1 MMLFTSPR
9 CLPHDVA
16 YVTDWT
22 TLFIPQIIGADHDV
36 PMLIRRKEAKGYG
49 TKKLIEG
56 HYTRGDPCLIVED
69 VVTSGSS
76 VMETVEVTPS
86 MMIVEDTMLNNNG
99 LFLKENVVQTR
110 PKVLFTRTISITVFM
125 RSTFDLFNVM
135 CKTRHRP
142 ALNPFLNDP
151 KTVTLTVPVNK
162 ALLQLLATVLVLSPQ
177 FSVRWS

>member
-1 MMLFTSPR
+1 MLNYCTFERKVSKTLFLSQISRR
-9 CLPHDVA
+9 CLPPNIV
-16 YVTDWT
+16 YVP

-86 MMIVEDTMLNNNG
+86 MMIVEDTMLNNN
-99 LFLKENVVQTR
+99 FVQTR
-110 PKVLFTRTISITVFM
+110 P
-125 RSTFDLFNVM
+125 
-135 CKTRHRP
+135 
-142 ALNPFLNDP
+142 
-151 KTVTLTVPVNK
+151 
-162 ALLQLLATVLVLSPQ
+162 
-177 FSVRWS
+177 